1 MSEPRGIRNNNPLN
15 IRLSNDKW
23 QGQVLP
29 QRGSGEGAFCVFYN
43 MEYGWRAAFRI
54 LTNTYYNKYKLRT
67 IRAIVSRWAPNNEN
81 NTAAYIRHVSDYTGI
96 GPDKVLA
103 SPQECPTEWLTMR
116 LPSGPRRT
124 TMCGKRNGKKKN
136 RKIWRALPHGSALFV
151 VCFR

>member
-103 SPQECPTEWLTMR
+103 SPQECPTDWLLIGYAMAVVE
-116 LPSGPRRT
+116 
-124 TMCGKRNGKKKN
+124 NGK
-136 RKIWRALPHGSALFV
+136 ALPAVPMLKGFSLAMSQ
-151 VCFR
+151 